1 MDSDIEMEMESDN
14 DGEFDDDYD
23 YYNTGKEWEQDS
35 YSGGTTRTLCA
46 VYRLHLRIDLTSANT
61 HTQTQSAAFC
71 FLIEPFAVSV

>member
-46 VYRLHLRIDLTSANT
+46 VYRLHLRIDLT
-61 HTQTQSAAFC
+61 
-71 FLIEPFAVSV
+71 

>member
-35 YSGGTTRTLCA
+35 YSGVPQGRF
-46 VYRLHLRIDLTSANT
+46 VQFIDYT
-61 HTQTQSAAFC
+61 C
-71 FLIEPFAVSV
+71 VSI

>member
-46 VYRLHLRIDLTSANT
+46 VYRLHLRIDLTSA
-61 HTQTQSAAFC
+61 HTQTHAIGSILF
-71 FLIEPFAVSV
+71 SY

>member
-35 YSGGTTRTLCA
+35 YSGGTARTLCA
-46 VYRLHLRIDLTSANT
+46 VYRLHLRIDLTSP
-61 HTQTQSAAFC
+61 HTQTHAIGSILF
-71 FLIEPFAVSV
+71 SY